1 MSFVHLHSHTEYSLK
16 DATNKIPDYVRRV
29 KELGQNACAI
39 TDHGVMYGCI
49 SFYKE
54 CLARGIKPIIGC
66 EVYVAPHS
74 RLEKNKDEKY
84 YHLILLAENNQGYQN
99 LVKIVSQGF
108 IDGFYY
114 RPRIDDSVLEKYH
127 EGIICLSACLAGEV
141 ARNIVS
147 GQYDLARA
155 AALRYQG
162 IFGADN
168 YFLEMQDHGIPDDR
182 TLIQGVLRLH
192 EETGIPMVA
201 TNDCHYTKEEDAD
214 AHDILLCMQGNHLIT
229 DTDRRRYPGRQF
241 YVKSEEEMKDLFPFA
256 PSALEN
262 TQKIADRCNV
272 SFTFHEEKLPH
283 YQVPEGYDSWT
294 YLNKLC
300 SDGLV
305 RRYGEN
311 NDLARRAR
319 KQLDYELSVIHEMG
333 FVDYFLIVWDFIN
346 FARTH
351 GIAVGPG
358 RGSAAGSLVS
368 YTTGITDIDPL
379 RFDLFFERF
388 LNRERKSMPD
398 IDVDIEYVRRQDV
411 IDYVVD
417 KYGKDCVTQ
426 IVTFGTLAAKNAIR
440 SVGRALGI
448 PYAEQ
453 DRIVKTIP
461 SSPKITLDKALEE
474 SPDFRQMYE
483 EDPKVK
489 DLVDKAKALEGLPA
503 NTSTHASGVIIAQK
517 PMTEFVPV
525 SRNEPDGPLVTQYTM
540 TVDEEL
546 GLLKMDFLGL
556 RTLTVIKDA
565 AMMAEENHGV
575 RIDISKFTYDDPGVF
590 EEMGSG
596 HTEGIFQLESGGMKS
611 FMKQL
616 RPQSLEEVTA
626 GISLYRPGPMQFIGD
641 YIRGK
646 ENQASI
652 HYITPEL
659 EHILKPTYGCIV
671 YQEQVMQI
679 VRDLA
684 GFSLG
689 EADNVRRAMAKK
701 HMDEMVKI
709 RDTFVHGREDPDHP
723 DRSIPG
729 CVKNGISEEAANK
742 IFDQML
748 DFASYAF
755 NKSHAACYA
764 VVAYQTAYFKH
775 YYPAEFMAALMTSF
789 VDRTD
794 KISQYI
800 SVCRDMG
807 IEVLSPNVNTGTG
820 KFSAADNKI
829 RYGLYAVKGLGVPAV
844 DAILLERM
852 EKGPYVSL
860 YNFIERMMKKEEGKV
875 NKRAIENLIKAGA
888 LDGLAENRRQM
899 MMAYPKIVDD
909 ISFSMK
915 HSGKQEIEGQMNL
928 FDIIPKEE
936 KEAIRKQEQKK
947 AEEEMPDVPE
957 FDRSD
962 LLQNEKE
969 VLGIYVSGHPLDTD
983 MEQMKKLVTA
993 HSYDFRREEGQ
1004 EDKDLILHDGQYVTI
1019 GGMVSEIKTITTK
1032 KGQLM
1037 GFLTIEDLAGSV
1049 EVTLFPRIFEKWRY
1063 LLEKDRKVYIY
1074 GKVSTK
1080 EDADSQLLAEELRG
1094 FDEMPIQVW
1103 IRFDH
1108 AGDYDGRTRDYIMDL
1123 PTDPEGED
1131 RLILYLADQPRGKN
1145 IQVLRGRYRFR
1156 TNAELLADLKARFG
1170 ENNVKTVEKLV
1181 EFGRK
1186 GY

>member
-29 KELGQNACAI
+29 KELGQTACAI
-39 TDHGVMYGCI
+39 TDHGVMYGTI
-49 SFYKE
+49 DFYKE
-54 CLARGIKPIIGC
+54 CKAQGIKPIIGC
-66 EVYVAPHS
+66 EVYVAPCS
-74 RLEKNKDEKY
+74 RLEKNKEEKY
-84 YHLILLAENNQGYQN
+84 YHLILLAENNHGYQN

-114 RPRIDDSVLEKYH
+114 RPRIDDSILEKYH
-127 EGIICLSACLAGEV
+127 EGLICLSACLAGEV
-141 ARNIVS
+141 ARNITQ
-147 GQYDLARA
+147 GQYEKAKK
-155 AALRYQG
+155 AALRYQR
-162 IFGADN
+162 IFGPDN
-168 YFLEMQDHGIPDDR
+168 YFLEMQDHGISDDK

-201 TNDCHYTKEEDAD
+201 TNDCHYTREEDAD

-241 YVKSEEEMKDLFPFA
+241 YVKSEEEMRELFPFA

-262 TQKIADRCNV
+262 TQKIADRCDV
-272 SFTFHEEKLPH
+272 SFTFHDEKLPH
-283 YQVPEGYDSWT
+283 YQVPEGYDAWT

-300 SDGLV
+300 SDGLQ
-305 RRYGEN
+305 RRYGGNEK
-311 NDLARRAR
+311 LFLKAR

-388 LNRERKSMPD
+388 LNKERKSMPD

-411 IDYVVD
+411 IDYVVE

-426 IVTFGTLAAKNAIR
+426 IVTFGTLAARNAIHA
-440 SVGRALGI
+440 VGRALGV
-448 PYAEQ
+448 PYAER
-453 DRIVKTIP
+453 DRIAKTIP
-461 SSPKITLDKALEE
+461 STPKITLKKALEE
-474 SPDFRQMYE
+474 SPDFRDLYE
-483 EDPKVK
+483 NDPKVR
-489 DLVDKAKALEGLPA
+489 DLVEKARALEGLPA

-540 TVDEEL
+540 TIDEEL

-565 AMMAEENHGV
+565 DMMAERNYGKH
-575 RIDISKFTYDDPGVF
+575 IDISGFTYDDPGVF
-590 EEMGSG
+590 EEMGNG

-616 RPQSLEEVTA
+616 KPQSLEEVTA

-646 ENQASI
+646 ENKNSI
-652 HYITPEL
+652 TYITPEL
-659 EHILKPTYGCIV
+659 EPILRPTYGCIV

-709 RDTFVHGREDPDHP
+709 RDVFVHGRPDPKDPDK
-723 DRSIPG
+723 SIPG

-789 VDRTD
+789 VDRTE
-794 KISQYI
+794 KITQYI

-807 IEVLSPNVNTGTG
+807 IRVLPPSVNEGTGT
-820 KFSAADNKI
+820 FSAKDQKI
-829 RYGLYAVKGLGVPAV
+829 RYGLYAVKGMGIQVV
-844 DAILLERM
+844 DAILLER
-852 EKGPYVSL
+852 EENGPFLSL
-860 YNFIERMMKKEEGKV
+860 YDFLERMMKKDEGKV
-875 NKRAIENLIKAGA
+875 NKRNIENLIKAGA
-888 LDGLAENRRQM
+888 LDGLAKNRRQM
-899 MMAYPKIVDD
+899 MMSYSRIVDD
-909 ISFSMK
+909 ILSSIK
-915 HSGKQEIEGQMNL
+915 HADKNEIEGQMSFL
-928 FDIIPKEE
+928 DVVPEEE
-936 KEAIRKQEQKK
+936 KANIRASEQKR
-947 AEEEMPDVPE
+947 AEEAMPDVPE
-957 FDRSD
+957 YDRSD

-969 VLGIYVSGHPLDTD
+969 VLGIYISGHPLDSD
-983 MEQMKKLVTA
+983 LLMMKKMVTA
-993 HSYDFRREEGQ
+993 HSYDFHREDGQ

-1019 GGMVSEIKTITTK
+1019 GGMVTEMKTITTK

-1037 GFLTIEDLAGSV
+1037 GFVTIEDLAGTV

-1063 LLEKDRKVYIY
+1063 LLERDRKVYIY

-1080 EDADSQLLAEELRG
+1080 DDADSQLLAEELRG
-1094 FDEMPIQVW
+1094 FDELPIQVW
-1103 IRFDH
+1103 LRFDH
-1108 AGDYDGRTRDYIMDL
+1108 TKDYEAAKKDL
-1123 PTDPEGED
+1123 LQLHQDPNGED
-1131 RLILYLADQPRGKN
+1131 RLLIYLADQPKGKN
-1145 IQVLRGRYRFR
+1145 ILQNRGRYRFR
-1156 TNAELLADLKARFG
+1156 DDRGLLAELKEKFG
-1170 ENNVKTVEKLV
+1170 ENNIETVEKPV